1 MSEICN
7 RKAYYDYFIERTLE
21 CGIALRGNEVKSIRD
36 GSASIK
42 DAWCT
47 IQNGNLVLRGMHI
60 SKWKTSNVFDIDEDR
75 ERQLLIHRSEI
86 RKLQMD
92 IKQNGLT
99 IVPIKVY
106 FKSGKCKVEIAV
118 CRGKHN
124 YDKRESIKARDVS
137 RDIQRYN
144 KNN

>member
-60 SKWKTSNVFDIDEDR
+60 SKWRTSNTFDIDEDISKHL
-75 ERQLLIHRSEI
+75 EFYFNE
-86 RKLQMD
+86 
-92 IKQNGLT
+92 QN
-99 IVPIKVY
+99 
-106 FKSGKCKVEIAV
+106 FKYV
-118 CRGKHN
+118 H
-124 YDKRESIKARDVS
+124 D
-137 RDIQRYN
+137 
-144 KNN
+144 NNE